1 MKSLIKGAALAGG
14 VHLALLA
21 AAYAD
26 WQPLDPYRYHG
37 QYDETE
43 YCVKAEGSQKG
54 PQVCLNIDGWMFS
67 RDVSCG
73 GANIAPDAAQMCEIL
88 KRQAKDAIEQRDKV
102 ILSNPDG
109 WTVVPTKHPCQSQDK
124 SNPEENIRRILM
136 NCDKDGK
143 K

>member
-1 MKSLIKGAALAGG
+1 MLLSVAPTGQQLIRS
-14 VHLALLA
+14 V
-21 AAYAD
+21 
-26 WQPLDPYRYHG
+26 LDPYRYHG

-43 YCVKAEGSQKG
+43 YCVKAEGSQKD
-54 PQVCLNIDGWMFS
+54 PQVCLNIDAWMFS

-73 GANIAPDAAQMCEIL
+73 GANIPPDTAQMCQLL
-88 KRQAKDAIEQRDKV
+88 KRQTKDTIEQRDKV

-109 WTVVPTKHPCQSQDK
+109 WTVVPTTHPCQSQDK